1 MCKKIFKKINDNKI
15 KTNKYRHLCRY
26 DRQEVKLKEYQ
37 GLTSY
42 IIPAGTNSGALA
54 ERFDEFTAES
64 SWVYLLEAD
73 ALFAFALCW
82 GMLCLFRSENQIDVF
97 RTIVATVL
105 NACA

>member
-1 MCKKIFKKINDNKI
+1 MHKKLMR
-15 KTNKYRHLCRY
+15 TMKYRHLCRY
-26 DRQEVKLKEYQ
+26 DRQEVKLKEHQ
-37 GLTSY
+37 ELTSY

-73 ALFAFALCW
+73 VLFAFVFCW
-82 GMLCLFRSENQIDVF
+82 GMLCLFRSENQTEVF
-97 RTIVATVL
+97 CAIAPTVL